1 MGFRKITSQLL
12 TVLLS
17 VILISMF
24 ALSFISYTQSENI
37 IQDQIHAKM
46 NSEVEKQMNMI
57 ELSLQRIT
65 SMAKDLSHGVQATY
79 TSTSLSQYEEMLSTL
94 VQEDKMVLGSGIWFE
109 PYIYDKNEKYIG
121 PYVYKEGDKAVVTYD
136 YSNPEYDYFSYDWYK
151 NATKGKEALF
161 SELYYDESLGLTI
174 MSCTAPIYTSDNTF
188 LGAVTVDMQVSDIQN
203 MINNITIG
211 KKGSV
216 LLLSNSG
223 LFIAGAPEDKIL
235 KENIQES
242 KNKTLKKF
250 GEEIINNEQGEGSYT
265 EGGVKYLAYY
275 KTVPFVN
282 WHIVAKVSEE
292 EIKNPLNQLGLALV
306 ISLIISLAV
315 TAAVITLQ
323 INSITKKIKAANNF
337 TLKLAKGDFT
347 IKPLKEKG
355 RNELSQLMNS
365 LNKMLMDNR
374 TVIQEIAEGAEGMKD
389 SGDTLDTVVHRLT
402 EQFQSINTSIRD
414 ISEVMMSSSAS
425 TEEVSASVEE
435 VHSSINI
442 LTIETMSGKELAGN
456 IQVRANQAER
466 KSEASY
472 DKAIALIQ
480 DKEDKLRISLEDA
493 KIVHSI
499 GMMAEQIAEIAE
511 QVNLLSLNASIEAA
525 RAGAQGKGFAVV
537 ATEIG
542 NLAALAAHT
551 VVDIKK
557 TIRQVTAAYTNL
569 IEHSTQMLEFMKDTV
584 TADYM
589 DFVNTAREYGKE
601 ALAID
606 ENITAIVQMTEGID
620 RISSE
625 VAKAIMEIA
634 HGSQLAAENSGSILS
649 NAEVV
654 SEVVQEIAELIEKEN
669 EISGN
674 LNRVVA
680 NFTIND

>member
-17 VILISMF
+17 VILISML

-37 IQDQIHAKM
+37 IKDQIHAKM
-46 NSEVEKQMNMI
+46 NSEVEKQTNMI
-57 ELSLQRIT
+57 ERSLQKIT
-65 SMAKDLSHGVQATY
+65 TMAKGLSHSVQSTY
-79 TSTSLSQYEEMLSTL
+79 TSTSLSQYEEMLSSL
-94 VQEDKMVLGSGIWFE
+94 VQEDAMVLGSGIWFE
-109 PYIYDKNEKYIG
+109 PYIYDKNEKYTG
-121 PYVYKEGDKAVVTYD
+121 PYVHKEGDKAVVTYE
-136 YSNPEYDYFSYDWYK
+136 YSNAAYDYFSYDWYK

-174 MSCTAPIYTSDNTF
+174 MSCTAPIYSADNTF

-216 LLLSNSG
+216 MLLSNDG
-223 LFIAGAPEDKIL
+223 LYIAGAPEAKIL

-242 KNKTLKKF
+242 ENKTLKKIG
-250 GEEIINNEQGEGSYT
+250 GEILNNGQGDGSYT
-265 EGGVKYLAYY
+265 EDGVKYLAYY
-275 KTVPFVN
+275 KTVPLVN

-292 EIKNPLNQLGLALV
+292 EIKSPLNQLGLALI
-306 ISLIISLAV
+306 ISLIISMAV
-315 TAAVITLQ
+315 SAIVIVLQ
-323 INSITKKIKAANNF
+323 ISSITIKIKAANNF

-355 RNELSQLMNS
+355 RNELSQLINS

-374 TVIQEIAEGAEGMKD
+374 TVIQEIAVGAEGIKH
-389 SGDTLDTVVHRLT
+389 SGNTLDTVVHKLT
-402 EQFQSINTSIRD
+402 EQFHNINTSIRD

-435 VHSSINI
+435 VHSSINM
-442 LTIETMSGKELAGN
+442 LTFQTMSGKELAGN
-456 IQVRANQAER
+456 IQARATLAEK
-466 KSEASY
+466 KSETSY
-472 DKAIALIQ
+472 DKAVALIQ
-480 DKEDKLRISLEDA
+480 DNEDKLRSSLEDA

-551 VVDIKK
+551 VEDIKK
-557 TIRQVTAAYTNL
+557 TIHQVTAAYTNL
-569 IEHSTQMLEFMKDTV
+569 IENSNQMLEFMKDTV
-584 TADYM
+584 TADYK
-589 DFVNTAREYGKE
+589 DFVDTAREYGKE

-606 ENITAIVQMTEGID
+606 DNITAIVQMTEGID

-625 VAKAIMEIA
+625 VAKAITEIA
-634 HGSQLAAENSGSILS
+634 YGSQLAAENSGSILS

-654 SEVVQEIAELIEKEN
+654 SDVVGEVAELIEKEN

-674 LNRVVA
+674 LSRVVA